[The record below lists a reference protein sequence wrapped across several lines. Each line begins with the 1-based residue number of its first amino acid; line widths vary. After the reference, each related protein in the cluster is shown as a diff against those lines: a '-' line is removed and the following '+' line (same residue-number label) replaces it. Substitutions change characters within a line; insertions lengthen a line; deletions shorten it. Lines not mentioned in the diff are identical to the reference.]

1 MRPRGAQAG
10 TTLIELLIAI
20 TLMSLL
26 SVAVLYAMRLG
37 LNSQERA
44 NNKMMASRRVVGA
57 QRILE
62 QQIANFMPMA
72 GECRPDPTA
81 PPQQIP
87 FFQGDPQSMRFVSS
101 YSLEEAHRGYP
112 QILEFTVIPG
122 EEQRGFR
129 LIVNELLYSGL
140 SSTSGLCMGVMID
153 PAAGPTPRPRFRPI
167 TPMPRSFVLADKL
180 ASCRFLY
187 RELLPNAPPNV
198 NPERW
203 VPQWVKPGLPTAIR
217 VEMTPLEA
225 GPGSL
230 HVMTVTSP
238 VRLTVD
244 PLRKDQF

>member
-1 MRPRGAQAG
+1 MRSSRRNQAG
-10 TTLIELLIAI
+10 VTLIELLIGI

-26 SVAVLYAMRLG
+26 SVAILYAMRLG
-37 LNSQERA
+37 LGSQERA
-44 NNKMMASRRVVGA
+44 NNKIMSNRRVVGS

-62 QQIANFMPMA
+62 QQIANLMPII
-72 GECRPDPTA
+72 GDCRANPAA
-81 PPQQIP
+81 PPQQIA
-87 FFQGDPQSMRFVSS
+87 FFQGEPQAMRFASS
-101 YSLEEAHRGYP
+101 FSLTEAQRGYP
-112 QILEFTVIPG
+112 QILEFAVIAG
-122 EEQRGFR
+122 EQNRGVR
-129 LIVNELLYSGL
+129 LIVNELLYSGIR
-140 SSTSGLCMGVMID
+140 STEGLCLGVAID
-153 PAAGPTPRPRFRPI
+153 SNGPRPRFRPVESSSN
-167 TPMPRSFVLADKL
+167 SFILADKL

>member
-1 MRPRGAQAG
+1 MNSRRKQQAG
-10 TTLIELLIAI
+10 VTLIELLIGI
-20 TLMSLL
+20 SLMSLL
-26 SVAVLYAMRLG
+26 SVAILYAMRLG
-37 LNSQERA
+37 LGSQERA
-44 NNKMMASRRVVGA
+44 NNKIMSNRRVVGS

-62 QQIANFMPMA
+62 QQIANLMPII
-72 GECRPDPTA
+72 GDCRANSAA
-81 PPQQIP
+81 PPQQIA
-87 FFQGDPQSMRFVSS
+87 FFQGEPQAMRFASS
-101 YSLEEAHRGYP
+101 FSLTEAQRGYP
-112 QILEFTVIPG
+112 QILEFAVIAG
-122 EEQRGFR
+122 EQNSGVR
-129 LIVNELLYSGL
+129 LIVNELLYSGIR
-140 SSTSGLCMGVMID
+140 STEGLCLGVAID
-153 PAAGPTPRPRFRPI
+153 PNGSRPRFRPVESS
-167 TPMPRSFVLADKL
+167 PNSFILADKL

-187 RELLPNAPPNV
+187 RELLPNAPPDV